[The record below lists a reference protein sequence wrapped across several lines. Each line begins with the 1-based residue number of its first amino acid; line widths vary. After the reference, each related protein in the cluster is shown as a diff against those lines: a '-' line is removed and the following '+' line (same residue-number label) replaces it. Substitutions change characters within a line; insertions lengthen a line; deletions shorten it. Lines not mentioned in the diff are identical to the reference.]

1 MQRTMEK
8 QSTLPNFPIGAIEV
22 IIEAQELLQ
31 GRRSKL
37 TPVDE
42 YVTQRR
48 RYWQMQ
54 AQRPRRYRSALPR
67 ARVA

>member
-1 MQRTMEK
+1 MEK

-37 TPVDE
+37 TPADE

-54 AQRPRRYRSALPR
+54 AQRPRRHRAALPR